1 VYANTTY
8 REARLTMLRPDWHSM
23 FVPSV
28 SAGELILRGTIMY
41 WFILALM
48 RVFRREAGTLSVP
61 DLLVVVLVAD
71 AAQNGM
77 SAEYRSVT
85 EGAILV
91 GTIFAWNYV
100 LDWASYRF
108 PIVRRVL
115 EPPPLPLIKNGNLLR
130 RNLRSELLTVADL
143 MSQLRQHGVGDAG
156 QVKRCYIEPDGRLS
170 VIKYDPNE
178 PAEPPEPG
186 HGIS

>member
-1 VYANTTY
+1 
-8 REARLTMLRPDWHSM
+8 MLRPDWHSM

-28 SAGELILRGTIMY
+28 SAGELVLRGTIMY

-48 RVFRREAGTLSVP
+48 RVFRREAGTLSIP

-91 GTIFAWNYV
+91 GTIFAWNYA
-100 LDWASYRF
+100 LDWASYRSPF
-108 PIVRRVL
+108 VRRLL
-115 EPPPLPLIKNGNLLR
+115 EPPPLPLIRNGTMLR

-143 MSQLRQHGVGDAG
+143 MSQLRQHGVDDPR

-170 VIKYDPNE
+170 VIKYEPNE
-178 PAEPPEPG
+178 QSEPPERG
-186 HGIS
+186 RGVS

>member
-1 VYANTTY
+1 
-8 REARLTMLRPDWHSM
+8 MLSPDWHAM

-41 WFILALM
+41 WFILVLM

-77 SAEYRSVT
+77 SAEYRSLT

-91 GTIFAWNYV
+91 GTIFAWNYA
-100 LDWASYRF
+100 LDWSAYRYPF
-108 PIVRRVL
+108 VRRLL
-115 EPPPLPLIKNGNLLR
+115 EPPPLPLIKNGSLLP

-143 MSQLRQHGVGDAG
+143 MSQLRQHGVEDAR
-156 QVKRCYIEPDGRLS
+156 QVKRCNIEPDGRLS
-170 VIKYDPNE
+170 VIKYEPNE
-178 PAEPPEPG
+178 QAESPKPG
-186 HGIS
+186 RGIS

>member
-1 VYANTTY
+1 MTLA
-8 REARLTMLRPDWHSM
+8 PIDWRSV

-28 SAGELILRGTIMY
+28 SIAELFIRGSLMY
-41 WFILALM
+41 LFILFLM
-48 RVFRREAGTLSVP
+48 RMFRREAGTLSIP

-85 EGAILV
+85 EGGILV
-91 GTIFAWNYV
+91 GTIFAWNYA

-108 PIVRRVL
+108 PAVRRML
-115 EPPPLPLIKNGNLLR
+115 EPPPLPLIKNGQMLR

-143 MSQLRQHGVGDAG
+143 MSQLRQHGVEDPR

-170 VIKYDPNE
+170 VVKYEPNE
-178 PAEPPEPG
+178 QGEPPEPRRG
-186 HGIS
+186 VS